1 MLLTYLT
8 RFVLSNECLLDFNL
22 QYLMS
27 WPKKLDHDDLEAV
40 KPWDGSGPGAG
51 LGQVRVGEG
60 HPVINQSG

>member
-1 MLLTYLT
+1 MLRVCPTIVALTDK
-8 RFVLSNECLLDFNL
+8 CLLDLNL
-22 QYLMS
+22 HYLMR
-27 WPKKLDHDDLEAV
+27 WPKKLDHDVLAAV